1 LILKNFLTFQKI
13 RKKVNQI
20 NGITKRTARV
30 NCQFIVK
37 SKILDQIIKNIEE
50 IIEEIA
56 WETNIL
62 IQSTSAVRFVKSL
75 A

>member
-37 SKILDQIIKNIEE
+37 SKMLDQIIKNIEE

-56 WETNIL
+56 
-62 IQSTSAVRFVKSL
+62 
-75 A
+75 